1 MRKATAAAALA
12 MLFTLSSTPA
22 HAAEAIPSERVTIDV
37 VTVNGSGCKQ
47 GTAEVIVSPDNTSFW
62 VIYSDYLAQA
72 GKGAGATDFRKNC
85 QLTLQVNTPQ
95 GFSYGIAEATYAGFG
110 HLERGAIGY
119 QSVNYYFQGQS
130 ATTTW
135 KHTFNGPFDDNWSIT
150 HRTEFSEIVWAPCG
164 EKRNLNVNSALR
176 VDKSSS
182 DANTNSFMTMDYQR
196 GEVRTL
202 HHFSWKR
209 C

>member
-12 MLFTLSSTPA
+12 VLFTLSSAPA
-22 HAAEAIPSERVTIDV
+22 HAATIPSERVTIDV

-72 GKGAGATDFRKNC
+72 GKGAAATDFRKNC
-85 QLTLQVNTPQ
+85 QLTLQVNVPQ
-95 GFSYGIAEATYAGFG
+95 GFSYGIAEATYGG
-110 HLERGAIGY
+110 YGYLRPGATGY
-119 QSVNYYFQGQS
+119 QSVNYYFAGQS

-135 KHTFNGPFDDNWSIT
+135 KHTFTGPFDDNWSIT

-164 EKRNLNVNSALR
+164 EKKNLNVNSALR
-176 VDKSSS
+176 VDKGTS
-182 DANTNSFMTMDYQR
+182 DANTNSFMTMDHQR

>member
-12 MLFTLSSTPA
+12 VLFTLSSTPA
-22 HAAEAIPSERVTIDV
+22 HAETVPSDRVTIDV

-47 GTAEVIVSPDNTSFW
+47 GTAEVIVAPDNTSFW

-85 QLTLQVNTPQ
+85 QLTLQVNVPQ
-95 GFSYGIAEATYAGFG
+95 GFSYGIAEATYAGYG
-110 HLERGAIGY
+110 YLKPGASGY
-119 QSVNYYFQGQS
+119 QTVNYYFQGQS

-135 KHTFNGPFDDNWSIT
+135 EHSFNGPFDDNWSIT
-150 HRTEFSEIVWAPCG
+150 HRTEFSEIVYAPCG
-164 EKRNLNVNSALR
+164 EKKNLNVNSSLR
-176 VDKSSS
+176 VDKGSS
-182 DANTNSFMTMDYQR
+182 DANANSFLTMDYQR

>member
-12 MLFTLSSTPA
+12 VLFTLSSAPA
-22 HAAEAIPSERVTIDV
+22 HAATIPSERVTIDV

-72 GKGAGATDFRKNC
+72 GKGAGATEFRKNC
-85 QLTLQVNTPQ
+85 QLTLQVNVPQ
-95 GFSYGIAEATYAGFG
+95 GFSYGIAEATYAGYG
-110 HLERGAIGY
+110 HLKPGAVGH

-135 KHTFNGPFDDNWSIT
+135 RHTFNGPFDDNWSIT

-164 EKRNLNVNSALR
+164 EKKNLNVNSALR
-176 VDKSSS
+176 VDKGTS